1 MQVCRV
7 VWGLLY
13 DRFGYRSCVIFI
25 GTCVTLGV
33 SGLPLLEYLGEKLLW
48 SFPPLHS
55 TAAEVDSLEVT
66 ILWAAIMIVL
76 YSVLPGTYAVS
87 EI

>member
-1 MQVCRV
+1 MKLRFPLYWVVAAAVRLSDLGVQVCRI

-33 SGLPLLEYLGEKLLW
+33 SGLPLLEYLGELVLW
-48 SFPPLHS
+48 LDIASF
-55 TAAEVDSLEVT
+55 SL
-66 ILWAAIMIVL
+66 
-76 YSVLPGTYAVS
+76 SRCRG
-87 EI
+87 

>member
-1 MQVCRV
+1 MCRI

-33 SGLPLLEYLGEKLLW
+33 SGLPLLEYLGELVLW
-48 SFPPLHS
+48 LDISSFPLS
-55 TAAEVDSLEVT
+55 RCR
-66 ILWAAIMIVL
+66 
-76 YSVLPGTYAVS
+76 G
-87 EI
+87 

>member
-1 MQVCRV
+1 MRVCRI

-33 SGLPLLEYLGEKLLW
+33 SGLPLLEYLGELVLW
-48 SFPPLHS
+48 LDISSF
-55 TAAEVDSLEVT
+55 SLRRCR
-66 ILWAAIMIVL
+66 
-76 YSVLPGTYAVS
+76 G
-87 EI
+87 

>member
-1 MQVCRV
+1 MCRI

-33 SGLPLLEYLGEKLLW
+33 SGLPLLEYLGEVSIMVRYIL
-48 SFPPLHS
+48 FTPPLQRLTVWRS
-55 TAAEVDSLEVT
+55 PS
-66 ILWAAIMIVL
+66 
-76 YSVLPGTYAVS
+76 SGPPS
-87 EI
+87 

>member
-1 MQVCRV
+1 MCRI

-13 DRFGYRSCVIFI
+13 DRFGYRSCIIFI

-33 SGLPLLEYLGEKLLW
+33 SALPLLEYLGETILW
-48 SFPPLHS
+48 LSPPPHS
-55 TAAEVDSLEVT
+55 AAAEVDSLEVT
-66 ILWAAIMIVL
+66 ILWAAIMIIL

-87 EI
+87 EN